1 MDELRAR
8 TNPAFNGARSTL
20 VYLMKAGDE
29 DAAMMAKEL
38 HIDPDEVFKGE
49 QQAALS
55 MGMMAGTDAYHEIM
69 NRFLAAGPEKTVVDL
84 GCGYTPRALWEGLEN
99 KRFIGCDLPIVI
111 DEMAPLMKRLLAGK
125 NRPAPAEYRA
135 ADFTS
140 YTSLRAALDGV
151 EGPVCLTTE
160 STLTYLTQSEVRQL
174 CANVRRVL
182 KEFGGRWLTPDVESG
197 QRTVGTLVAV
207 LGVEGFKNVVSVFT
221 TLSAQADVVVGD
233 NDMVIRYGYKD
244 DYPKAEALL
253 KEVGLKVRKLP
264 MGEHMPELKVFSQ
277 LNEQQRQAMKK
288 LYADLVIW
296 ELTPDPDWTEPV
308 QATAGGAFGLDTAV
322 DGGGLTITLRG
333 RVDSLTAPE
342 FLAAFEKAAGEN
354 ALTAARVDMSG
365 LEYISSAGLRVL
377 LIMTKRL
384 GAGHVTVTGA
394 NELILSIFEQ
404 TGYDD
409 VLTIN

>member
-8 TNPAFNGARSTL
+8 TNPAFNGAKSTL

-29 DAAMMAKEL
+29 DAAMMAGEL
-38 HIDPDEVFKGE
+38 HIDPDEVFKEG
-49 QQAALS
+49 QKSALS
-55 MGMMAGTDAYHEIM
+55 VGMMAGTDAYHEIM
-69 NRFLAAGPEKTVVDL
+69 NQFLAAAPEKTIIDL
-84 GCGYTPRALWEGLEN
+84 GCGYTPRALCKDLEN

-111 DEMAPLMKRLLAGK
+111 DGMAPLMKRLLAGK

-140 YTSLRAALDGV
+140 FASLRAALDGV
-151 EGPVCLTTE
+151 EGPVCLTAE

-253 KEVGLKVRKLP
+253 KEVGLKARKLP

-277 LNEQQRQAMKK
+277 LDEAQREAMKK
-288 LYADLVIW
+288 LYADLFIW
-296 ELTPDPDWTEPV
+296 ELTPDPDWKEPV
-308 QATAGGAFGLDTAV
+308 QETGGAFGLDTAV
-322 DGGGLTITLRG
+322 NGPELTVTLRG

-354 ALTAARVDMSG
+354 DLTAAWVDMSH

-394 NELILSIFEQ
+394 NELVLSIFEQ

-409 VLTIN
+409 VLTIK

>member
-29 DAAMMAKEL
+29 DAAMMAREL

-55 MGMMAGTDAYHEIM
+55 MGMMAGTDAYHETM
-69 NRFLAAGPEKTVVDL
+69 NRFLAAVPEKTIVDL
-84 GCGYTPRALWEGLEN
+84 GCGYTPRALWEGLGH

-111 DEMAPLMKRLLAGK
+111 DGMAPLMKRLLAGK

-151 EGPVCLTTE
+151 EGPVCFTAE

-174 CANVRRVL
+174 CANVRRLL

-197 QRTVGTLVAV
+197 QRTVGTLVSV

-233 NDMVIRYGYKD
+233 NDMVIRYGHKE
-244 DYPKAEALL
+244 DYPKAEALM

-264 MGEHMPELKVFSQ
+264 MGQHMPELKVFSQ
-277 LNEQQRQAMKK
+277 LDEQQRQAMEK
-288 LYADLVIW
+288 LYADLVVW
-296 ELTPDPDWTEPV
+296 ELTPDPDWAEPV
-308 QATAGGAFGLDTAV
+308 RETGGAFGLDTAV
-322 DGGGLTITLRG
+322 NGSELTVALRG

-354 ALTAARVDMSG
+354 ALTAAQVDMSR

-377 LIMTKRL
+377 LIMVKRL
-384 GAGHVTVTGA
+384 GGGHVVVTGA
-394 NELILSIFEQ
+394 NELIRSIFEQ

-409 VLTIN
+409 VLTIK